1 MNANIEITNI
11 NKHFLLNNKQNQY
24 KQNQYKQD
32 HYKTKIVHHGF
43 YTINEANI
51 SDKIKKI
58 RYYSNHYAV
67 VEDYDF
73 IQISQLNE
81 KTIEKLNL
89 SDEKKY
95 ILFKYRNDRF
105 VTFRDF
111 LHDICNPKL
120 FVLHTIESFSY
131 LLHSLEQL
139 HDNNI
144 CFFNL
149 SPQNIVFN
157 LDCGK
162 KPILTNFNGSLQIS
176 KLNESYIS
184 KIINNATN
192 ATNTTNTNNTNN
204 TIHDYTHKP
213 LEVHILFYLIKNDML
228 TLSYSFIEEVCEVF
242 ANKLSVLNIFSDK
255 YRESYKAECAE
266 TLKKYINKPRAD
278 IISDILE
285 QHDTWDVYSISLLYL
300 HIFGNLVRVFS
311 LKQPFISKIVKDLAK
326 NLHPDPR
333 RRVRI
338 STLLANFETELC
350 SVKDWSFVNN
360 LPHNKMPEFM
370 EILGK

>member
-1 MNANIEITNI
+1 MNTNIDITNI
-11 NKHFLLNNKQNQY
+11 NKHFLLDQHNQH
-24 KQNQYKQD
+24 KQD
-32 HYKTKIVHHGF
+32 KQYITKIVHSGF
-43 YTINEANI
+43 YPINEANI

-58 RYYSNHYAV
+58 RYYSNHFSV
-67 VEDYDF
+67 LEDYDF

-95 ILFKYRNDRF
+95 ILFKYKNDRF

-139 HDNNI
+139 HDNSI

-184 KIINNATN
+184 KIINNTN
-192 ATNTTNTNNTNN
+192 
-204 TIHDYTHKP
+204 HDYTHKP
-213 LEVHILFYLIKNDML
+213 LEVHILFYLINNNML
-228 TLSYSFIEEVCEVF
+228 TISYSFIEEVCEVF
-242 ANKLSVLNIFSDK
+242 VKNLGVLNIFSDK
-255 YRESYKAECAE
+255 YRQSYKAECAE
-266 TLKKYINKPRAD
+266 SLKKYINLPRTQ

-285 QHDTWDVYSISLLYL
+285 QHDTWDAYSISLLYL

-311 LKQPFISKIVKDLAK
+311 LKQPFISKIVKELAK
-326 NLHPDPR
+326 NLHPDPL
-333 RRVRI
+333 RRVGI

-350 SVKDWSFVNN
+350 AVKDWSFVNK
-360 LPHNKMPEFM
+360 LPLNKMPEFM

>member
-1 MNANIEITNI
+1 MNRNKNIEITNI
-11 NKHFLLNNKQNQY
+11 NKHFFLDY
-24 KQNQYKQD
+24 KQNPYKQNPYKED
-32 HYKTKIVHHGF
+32 PYKEDAYKTKIVHHSF
-43 YTINEANI
+43 YAINEANI

-73 IQISQLNE
+73 IHMSKLNE
-81 KTIEKLNL
+81 KTIEKLQL
-89 SDEKKY
+89 SDEKEY
-95 ILFKYRNDRF
+95 ILFKYKNDSF
-105 VTFRDF
+105 VTFHDF

-120 FVLHTIESFSY
+120 FILHSIESFSY
-131 LLHSLEQL
+131 LLKSLQQL

-184 KIINNATN
+184 KIINNTN
-192 ATNTTNTNNTNN
+192 
-204 TIHDYTHKP
+204 HDYTHKP
-213 LEVHILFYLIKNDML
+213 LEVHILFYLIKNEML
-228 TLSYSFIEEVCEVF
+228 TISYSFIEEVCEVF
-242 ANKLSVLNIFSDK
+242 VKNLGVLNIFSDK
-255 YRESYKAECAE
+255 YKESYKAECAE

-285 QHDTWDVYSISLLYL
+285 QNDTWDAYSISLLYL
-300 HIFGNLVRVFS
+300 HIFGNLARVFS
-311 LKQPFISKIVKDLAK
+311 LKQPFISKIVKELAK
-326 NLHPDPR
+326 NLHPDPFKR
-333 RRVRI
+333 LGI
-338 STLLANFETELC
+338 STLLANFETVLC
-350 SVKDWSFVNN
+350 DVKNWSFVNK
-360 LPHNKMPEFM
+360 LPSNKMIQLKD
-370 EILGK
+370 ILG

>member
-1 MNANIEITNI
+1 MNTNIEITNI
-11 NKHFLLNNKQNQY
+11 NKHFLLNNKETQY
-24 KQNQYKQD
+24 KETQYKQD
-32 HYKTKIVHHGF
+32 QYKTKIFHHSF
-43 YTINEANI
+43 HTINEVNI
-51 SDKIKKI
+51 SNKIKKI

-81 KTIEKLNL
+81 KTIEKLQL
-89 SDEKKY
+89 SHEKEY
-95 ILFKYRNDRF
+95 VLFKYKNDRF
-105 VTFRDF
+105 ITFHDF

-162 KPILTNFNGSLQIS
+162 KAILTNFNGSLQIS
-176 KLNESYIS
+176 KLNMSYIS

-192 ATNTTNTNNTNN
+192 TTNTTNTT
-204 TIHDYTHKP
+204 HDYTHKP

-228 TLSYSFIEEVCEVF
+228 TISYSFIEEVCEVF
-242 ANKLSVLNIFSDK
+242 VKNLGVLNIFSDK

-285 QHDTWDVYSISLLYL
+285 QNDTWDAYSISLLYL

-311 LKQPFISKIVKDLAK
+311 LKQPFMSKIVKDLAK
-326 NLHPDPR
+326 NLHPEPL
-333 RRVRI
+333 RRVGI
-338 STLLANFETELC
+338 STLLANFEMDLC
-350 SVKDWSFVNN
+350 AMKDWSFVNN
-360 LPHNKMPEFM
+360 LPLNKMPQFM